1 MIKKNLWNLERYN
14 LKDRII
20 AGKTIKEWID
30 RYPFMNDIM
39 KANEVFWINPKHK
52 EFDEAIEKISL
63 KEEDIEDAE
72 ERLLRFAPFIT
83 KHFPET
89 YRTMG
94 IIESSIVEVSDMKK
108 ALEEMSGL
116 KIPGKMLLKLDSH
129 LPIAGSIK
137 ARGGIYEVLKHTE
150 ELALENSL
158 ITVDDDYSIMA
169 SDKHREFFSKYTIQV
184 GSTGNLGLSIGI
196 MSAKIGYKVIVH
208 MSSDAKKWKKDMLR
222 SEGVV
227 VREYESDYSKAVEEG
242 RKLSDEDSMSYFVDD
257 ENSKDLFL
265 GYSVAAGRLKKQLD
279 ELDIIVDYDHPLFV
293 YLPCG
298 VGGGPGGVAFGLKQL
313 FKDNVHCFFAE
324 PTHSPCMLLGM
335 MTGKHNDISVFD
347 FGLDNMTEADGLTV
361 GRPSGFVGKTMD
373 ELLSGIYTV
382 DDEILYVLLSTL
394 IQRENI
400 RLEPSACAG
409 IPGPVELVGNE
420 KTIEYLRKH
429 NLEGKM
435 ENAVHIV
442 WATGGSLVP
451 DDVMD
456 GYQKKGKALIS
467 QISMSSFKEIKK
479 EDMDDSFLD
488 CFNRYQ
494 EVSHVWRMENNEKT
508 VKDVA
513 FSEDW
518 DDAEKQGVIKGLV
531 EAIDRGGSVFGAF
544 EDMKL
549 IGFASIDG
557 EMIGN
562 ESEYIQMLKLF
573 VSQEYR
579 GRGIGKEL
587 FDKCVESA
595 GKAGARKLYISAN
608 SSVETIGFYEKM
620 GCTDATWLYEK
631 QVELEPYDCQ
641 MEYVL

>member
-1 MIKKNLWNLERYN
+1 MNINVKRYD

-20 AGKTIKEWID
+20 AGKSINQWINE
-30 RYPFMNDIM
+30 YPLMRDIIE
-39 KANEVFWINPKHK
+39 ANEVFWVNPKLDNFEK
-52 EFDEAIEKISL
+52 AMEKISL
-63 KEEDIEDAE
+63 NMEDVEAAQ
-72 ERLLRFAPFIT
+72 ERLLRFAPFVE

-89 YRTMG
+89 YRTNG
-94 IIESSIVEVSDMKK
+94 IIESLIVEAVDMKK

-116 KIPGKMLLKLDSH
+116 EIPGKLLLKLDSH

-150 ELALENSL
+150 DLALEHGL
-158 ITVDDDYSIMA
+158 ISIDDDYSIMA
-169 SDKHREFFSKYTIQV
+169 SDENKGFFSKYTIQV

-196 MSAKIGYKVIVH
+196 MSAKIEYRVIVH
-208 MSSDAKKWKKDMLR
+208 MSADAKKWKKDLL
-222 SEGVV
+222 SSQGVIV
-227 VREYESDYSKAVEEG
+227 KEYESDYSKAVEEG
-242 RKLSDEDSMSYFVDD
+242 RKLSDADPMSYFVDD

-265 GYSVAAGRLKKQLD
+265 GYSVAASRLKKQLD
-279 ELDIIVDYDHPLFV
+279 DLVITVDEDHPMFV

-298 VGGGPGGVAFGLKQL
+298 VGGGPGGVAFGLKLL
-313 FKDNVHCFFAE
+313 FKNNVHCFFAE

-335 MTGKHNDISVFD
+335 MTGKHNDLSVFD
-347 FGLDNMTEADGLTV
+347 FGIDNITEADGLAV

-382 DDEILYVLLSTL
+382 DDEILYLLLSTL

-400 RLEPSACAG
+400 SLEPSACAG

-420 KTIEYLRKH
+420 KMLEYLREH
-429 NLEGKM
+429 NLEGKL

-442 WATGGSLVP
+442 WATGGSMVP

-456 GYQKKGKALIS
+456 GYNKRGKALMS
-467 QISMSSFKEIKK
+467 QISTSNISFKEIRK
-479 EDMDDSFLD
+479 EDMDEYFLD
-488 CFNRYQ
+488 YFNRYQ
-494 EVSHVWRMENNEKT
+494 QVNYVWRMENDEKT
-508 VKDVA
+508 VKSVD

-518 DDAEKQGVIKGLV
+518 DDAEKQDIIKGLV
-531 EAIDRGGSVFGAF
+531 ETVDKGGSVFGAF
-544 EDMKL
+544 EERKL
-549 IGFASIDG
+549 IGLASIDG
-557 EMIGN
+557 ERIGN

-579 GRGIGKEL
+579 DRGIGREL
-587 FDKCVESA
+587 FDKCAKSAKES
-595 GKAGARKLYISAN
+595 GASKLYISAN
-608 SSVETIGFYEKM
+608 SSVETVGFYENM
-620 GCTDATWLYEK
+620 GCTDARWFYEK